1 MSVEYIFHFSEENYS
16 INTPIH
22 LIIILSYLSYY
33 CYMAPNNPSNPRPTN
48 MSSFNQ
54 FFASTA
60 APQQRAPSSGTTLP
74 LSASFREVLV
84 GKDKHAIQLP
94 VLPPSSEAK
103 HLCQFCFRQFRSLLL
118 QHEDDHTSSELTT
131 VIQQEIPIDSIQESF
146 FSAQAVRKQILGAP
160 FQVQHL
166 EFLGLLDSAGD
177 QVVIGAYIADRFL
190 WNF

>member
-1 MSVEYIFHFSEENYS
+1 MN
-16 INTPIH
+16 
-22 LIIILSYLSYY
+22 
-33 CYMAPNNPSNPRPTN
+33 N

-54 FFASTA
+54 FYRASTA
-60 APQQRAPSSGTTLP
+60 APQQRAPSDGTALP

-84 GKDKHAIQLP
+84 GKDKRAIQLP

-103 HLCQFCFRQFRSLLL
+103 HLRHFRFRQFRALLL

-146 FSAQAVRKQILGAP
+146 FCAQAVRKQILVAP

-166 EFLGLLDSAGD
+166 EFLGLLDSACA
-177 QVVIGAYIADRFL
+177 QVVIA
-190 WNF
+190 